1 MLIVAVI
8 GTGSIG
14 MRHCDVLRRLPDV
27 SVIAVPKRPERVVAL
42 AEQGYTV
49 AKSIREAADRGAT
62 LGIVASDTASHVED
76 GLSAMQNGLDVLIEK
91 PLSVDASRAQLLSV
105 RADELNRKVSVG
117 YCLRFSG
124 SLNKFREL
132 LRAIGR
138 IHAVRIECQSYLPD
152 WRPARSYRDSYS
164 ACANQGGVLRDL
176 IHEIDYAG
184 WIFGWPASL
193 HGRVRNLGRL
203 GIAADETADL
213 QWERPD
219 GGVVSI
225 RLDYLSKP
233 PRRRM
238 TAFGELGTLHWD
250 DVKNIVVL
258 ALADELEQVLPFT
271 QTRDEMM
278 LAQAQAFLR
287 VRGGGNDSRLATA
300 RDGLMSLAV
309 CDAARRS
316 SESGREEKVRY
327 L

>member
-1 MLIVAVI
+1 
-8 GTGSIG
+8 
-14 MRHCDVLRRLPDV
+14 
-27 SVIAVPKRPERVVAL
+27 
-42 AEQGYTV
+42 
-49 AKSIREAADRGAT
+49 
-62 LGIVASDTASHVED
+62 
-76 GLSAMQNGLDVLIEK
+76 
-91 PLSVDASRAQLLSV
+91 
-105 RADELNRKVSVG
+105 
-117 YCLRFSG
+117 
-124 SLNKFREL
+124 
-132 LRAIGR
+132 
-138 IHAVRIECQSYLPD
+138 
-152 WRPARSYRDSYS
+152 
-164 ACANQGGVLRDL
+164 
-176 IHEIDYAG
+176 
-184 WIFGWPASL
+184 WPASL